1 MALAR
6 LSVVKDYLKIGNT
19 NKDNTLKLLLGVAT
33 QMASKYTR
41 RDYLEKPGSAI
52 DEFYSPTDVLNSR
65 LYLRNKPLN
74 TISSIVENYAKT
86 GGDDTISSDD
96 YDVFSS
102 DGVVRFDGANP
113 TPGFLNLKVNY
124 QPGYDTSDWDTDA
137 ITVTFGNVPNDLE
150 YAVAVIAVKLFN
162 DSKQGDGR
170 AGLSSKSRAGESLA
184 YTTEFDRTSFPKE
197 AQMIL
202 DNYVLSQV

>member
-6 LSVVKDYLKIGNT
+6 LSVLKDYLNISGT
-19 NKDNTLKLLLGVAT
+19 SKDNTLKVYLNSATTVA
-33 QMASKYTR
+33 SNYTKR
-41 RDYLEKPGSAI
+41 KYLEKPAAAI

-102 DGVVRFDGANP
+102 DGVVRFDGSNP
-113 TPGFLNLKVNY
+113 TAGFLNLKVNY
-124 QPGYDTSDWDTDA
+124 QPGYDTSDWATDA
-137 ITVTFGNVPNDLE
+137 ITVTFGNVPTDLE
-150 YAVAVIAVKLFN
+150 KAVVIIATKFYL
-162 DSKQGDGR
+162 
-170 AGLSSKSRAGESLA
+170 L
-184 YTTEFDRTSFPKE
+184 
-197 AQMIL
+197 
-202 DNYVLSQV
+202 

>member
-6 LSVVKDYLKIGNT
+6 LSVVKDYLKISGSG
-19 NKDNTLKLLLGVAT
+19 KDDTLKLLLGVAT

-41 RDYLEKPGSAI
+41 RDYLEKPSSAI

-74 TISSIVENYAKT
+74 TIVENYAKT
-86 GGDDTISSDD
+86 GGADTISSDD
-96 YDVFSS
+96 YDVFSAE
-102 DGVVRFDGANP
+102 GVVRFDGASP
-113 TPGFLNLKVNY
+113 TTGFLNLKVNY

-150 YAVAVIAVKLFN
+150 YAVAVIAAKLFN

-184 YTTEFDRTSFPKE
+184 YTTEFDSSFPKE

>member
-6 LSVVKDYLKIGNT
+6 LSVLKDYLKINDT
-19 NKDNTLKLLLGVAT
+19 SKDDTLKLLLGVAT

-41 RDYLEKPGSAI
+41 RDYLEKPAAAI
-52 DEFYSPTDVLNSR
+52 DEFYSPTQVLNSR

-74 TISSIVENYAKT
+74 TITSIIENYGKT

-96 YDVFSS
+96 YEVFSS
-102 DGVVRFDGANP
+102 DGVVRFDDASP
-113 TPGFLNLKVNY
+113 TVGFLNLKVTY

-150 YAVAVIAVKLFN
+150 YAVTVIASKLFQ
-162 DSKQGDGR
+162 DSKQGEGR

-202 DNYVLSQV
+202 DNYVLAQV

>member
-6 LSVVKDYLKIGNT
+6 LSVLKDYLNISGT
-19 NKDNTLKLLLGVAT
+19 SKDNTLKVYLNSATTVA
-33 QMASKYTR
+33 SNYTKR
-41 RDYLEKPGSAI
+41 KYLEKPAAAI

-102 DGVVRFDGANP
+102 DGVVRFDGSNP
-113 TPGFLNLKVNY
+113 TAGFLNLKVNY
-124 QPGYDTSDWDTDA
+124 QPGYDTSDWATDA

-150 YAVAVIAVKLFN
+150 YAVAVIAAKLFN

-184 YTTEFDRTSFPKE
+184 YTTEFDKTSFPKE
-197 AQMIL
+197 AKML
-202 DNYVLSQV
+202 LANYVLSQV